1 MNRIKRKNQSK
12 VESEILNLDSFQA
25 IENIRQKGRS
35 DTVRYT
41 KSGKIMDI
49 AKKLEMQMTKGEDT
63 IEEKVEENKNS
74 NVFDIV
80 SVQPIIKKKKKN
92 KIIFNYED

>member
-12 VESEILNLDSFQA
+12 VESEILNSESLKEIA
-25 IENIRQKGRS
+25 NIRQKGRS
-35 DTVRYT
+35 DTVRYN

-49 AKKLEMQMTKGEDT
+49 AKKLEMEMTKGESPVK
-63 IEEKVEENKNS
+63 EKVEEHKNAT
-74 NVFDIV
+74 VLDIV